1 VLGLPRTKVYAYDD
15 ADKLLSV
22 SVGGNVVK
30 SFSYDL
36 AGRTMGIT
44 DAGGTTSFAYDYE
57 DRLVSISRPGMTT
70 NTFAY
75 NGFGARV
82 GKTDGGGTTT
92 YLRSGTSV
100 VAPVVSVSGAES
112 ATFTPGISERRGS
125 DSRFYHGDIKN
136 FVGEV
141 LRSTW

>member
-1 VLGLPRTKVYAYDD
+1 MNGVTEVYAYDD

-36 AGRTMGIT
+36 AGRTTGIT
-44 DAGGTTSFAYDYE
+44 DAGGTTSLAYDYE
-57 DRLVSISRPGMTT
+57 DRVTSISRPGMTR
-70 NTFAY
+70 NAFAY

-82 GKTDGGGTTT
+82 SKSDSIGTTT

-112 ATFTPGISERRGS
+112 ATFTPGISERRGAT
-125 DSRFYHGDIKN
+125 SRFHHGDIKN
-136 FVGEV
+136 FVEQTDSSGQ
-141 LRSTW
+141 